1 MVDSLKHGMFLGG
14 LGQGLAAGT
23 SQMLQAGLTVRDQN
37 MKMKLGVAQL
47 TVQMKRL
54 AEERRQANLTHRRFY
69 DGLKHD
75 DLKQT
80 RDHAANK
87 RLRQM
92 ADDAAMNRQKDQQTF
107 MSEEAVVAH
116 TRAMEVVEA
125 EGIVRLG
132 VAQTT
137 AAPRHRANELV
148 QRQQDF
154 DLIPQLQ
161 GEASVFINQMAMG
174 PDGMVTP
181 ESFERRAAENGFLLA
196 NGQGDP
202 AAYSMALYEEFN
214 AGVRGTYGPDTPAG
228 SPASW
233 QGAVHGAVLA
243 DAAGTAAHVKAMEL
257 EYQKTFLVLP
267 AQQAAEATLY
277 SFSGEAKF
285 PMTMDAAGDVYYDGG
300 NATEL
305 DAVLGEY
312 GKKLAEISV
321 SPTGSAADGMT
332 VESWFKDFSLAL
344 GVQTGLNITD
354 LGPDQR
360 RNMKKQDLLAF
371 EGYFKNVTGM
381 KFPTPLSGYGDR
393 TDHIYSSMMKNSSGL
408 VSSGADGAGD
418 LPAGTSVRD
427 QRQFGT
433 FATRTNGAIAD
444 SRIAFSRAAKVG
456 DMKGMFEEIS
466 YSTRQYKK
474 TLEQM
479 DQFPS
484 FANGPSIKGSMEE
497 WATMLDTMAQTMQMR
512 GAIDESAGQQV
523 NLAPGVTTEDI
534 DTSAPDPT
542 EQAAAIQRKV
552 DESVA
557 LRKKEKADALA
568 RLKAELAGQTPED
581 KQAEIEAFERSQLD
595 SE

>member
-1 MVDSLKHGMFLGG
+1 
-14 LGQGLAAGT
+14 
-23 SQMLQAGLTVRDQN
+23 
-37 MKMKLGVAQL
+37 
-47 TVQMKRL
+47 
-54 AEERRQANLTHRRFY
+54 
-69 DGLKHD
+69 
-75 DLKQT
+75 
-80 RDHAANK
+80 
-87 RLRQM
+87 
-92 ADDAAMNRQKDQQTF
+92 
-107 MSEEAVVAH
+107 
-116 TRAMEVVEA
+116 
-125 EGIVRLG
+125 
-132 VAQTT
+132 
-137 AAPRHRANELV
+137 
-148 QRQQDF
+148 
-154 DLIPQLQ
+154 
-161 GEASVFINQMAMG
+161 
-174 PDGMVTP
+174 
-181 ESFERRAAENGFLLA
+181 
-196 NGQGDP
+196 
-202 AAYSMALYEEFN
+202 
-214 AGVRGTYGPDTPAG
+214 
-228 SPASW
+228 
-233 QGAVHGAVLA
+233 
-243 DAAGTAAHVKAMEL
+243 
-257 EYQKTFLVLP
+257 
-267 AQQAAEATLY
+267 
-277 SFSGEAKF
+277 
-285 PMTMDAAGDVYYDGG
+285 
-300 NATEL
+300 
-305 DAVLGEY
+305 
-312 GKKLAEISV
+312 
-321 SPTGSAADGMT
+321 
-332 VESWFKDFSLAL
+332 
-344 GVQTGLNITD
+344 
-354 LGPDQR
+354 
-360 RNMKKQDLLAF
+360 
-371 EGYFKNVTGM
+371 VTGM